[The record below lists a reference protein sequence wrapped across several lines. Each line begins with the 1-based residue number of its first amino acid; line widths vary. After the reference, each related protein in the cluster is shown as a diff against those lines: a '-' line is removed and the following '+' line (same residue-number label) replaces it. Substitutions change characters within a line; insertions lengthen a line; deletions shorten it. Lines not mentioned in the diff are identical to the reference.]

1 MPSFRIFVTATNTDV
16 GKTHATIRLMHIAA
30 GMGLC
35 PLALKPVET
44 GVGEEGPT
52 DGIRLLQ
59 AAKALNPDAEP
70 LKVEDIVPYRF
81 ALPAAPF
88 VAKGETVIDPA
99 KLTEAADRLGQY
111 CDILFIEGAGGLM
124 VPVERNLFMIDF
136 PRIFGAH
143 TLLIAPGGLG
153 SINDTLLSLEALEN
167 RRLPHSLLLN
177 LRPETSDAFKRLT
190 RPYYDAAGIDYRM
203 LDDDRTLRKL
213 LKTLMK
219 AAP

>member
-16 GKTHATIRLMHIAA
+16 GKTYATIRLMHIAA
-30 GMGLC
+30 EMGLR
-35 PLALKPVET
+35 PLALKPIET
-44 GVGEEGPT
+44 GVGAEGPP
-52 DGIRLLQ
+52 DGVKLLQ
-59 AAKALNPDAEP
+59 AAKALHPDAES
-70 LKVEDIVPYRF
+70 LKVEDIVPYSF
-81 ALPAAPF
+81 TLPAAPF
-88 VAKGETVIDPA
+88 VAKGGTAIDPA
-99 KLTEAADRLGQY
+99 RLTEAADRLGER
-111 CDILFIEGAGGLM
+111 CDVLFIEGAGGPM
-124 VPVERNLFMIDF
+124 VPVEKDLFMIDL
-136 PRIFGAH
+136 PRIFDAH
-143 TLLIAPGGLG
+143 TLLVAPGGLG

-190 RPYYDAAGIDYRM
+190 RPYYDASGIDYRM